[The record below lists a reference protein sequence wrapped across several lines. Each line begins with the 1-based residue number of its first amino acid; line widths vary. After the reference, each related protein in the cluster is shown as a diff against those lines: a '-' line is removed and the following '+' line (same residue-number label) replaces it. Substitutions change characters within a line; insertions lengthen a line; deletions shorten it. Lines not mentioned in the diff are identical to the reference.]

1 MPAGSCLFP
10 AAEHQQWFR
19 SGPPSE
25 PFLIQDLLGPG
36 PGPADSPS
44 QLGAQG
50 VELLHCPVPPRAV
63 DPEFHRLRTGPGRRH
78 DGSRTSS
85 SRTSRTKIRGN
96 RTGTGTKRQLQ
107 IQLAWGG
114 TPGAEGGRLMVPTG
128 GTGGPG
134 PTRAG
139 TSNRVWADADSRRV
153 VSQPSAGLRS
163 TSLRHHLGASPEPD
177 AAAVAGPEP
186 DPDPGSESRGSAVCE
201 ARFAGNAA
209 PDVRWIRRDAAVICR
224 LRPLRP
230 AANHNLRR
238 VPAGS

>member
-1 MPAGSCLFP
+1 MRAGSCLYPP
-10 AAEHQQWFR
+10 AQHQQWFR
-19 SGPPSE
+19 SGPPAE

-63 DPEFHRLRTGPGRRH
+63 DPKFHRLRTGPGRRH

-107 IQLAWGG
+107 MQLAWGG

-128 GTGGPG
+128 GTEGPDRTGPGCRTGYG
-134 PTRAG
+134 PTRTLG
-139 TSNRVWADADSRRV
+139 
-153 VSQPSAGLRS
+153 GLCRS
-163 TSLRHHLGASPEPD
+163 LQRAS
-177 AAAVAGPEP
+177 GPLHSVIIP
-186 DPDPGSESRGSAVCE
+186 
-201 ARFAGNAA
+201 AA
-209 PDVRWIRRDAAVICR
+209 PVLNRMQQQ
-224 LRPLRP
+224 
-230 AANHNLRR
+230 
-238 VPAGS
+238 

>member
-1 MPAGSCLFP
+1 MRAGSCLFP
-10 AAEHQQWFR
+10 PAEHQQWFR
-19 SGPPSE
+19 V
-25 PFLIQDLLGPG
+25 LIQDLLGPG

-128 GTGGPG
+128 GTEGPDRTGPGRRTGSG
-134 PTRAG
+134 PTRTLG
-139 TSNRVWADADSRRV
+139 
-153 VSQPSAGLRS
+153 GLCRS
-163 TSLRHHLGASPEPD
+163 LQRAS
-177 AAAVAGPEP
+177 GPLH
-186 DPDPGSESRGSAVCE
+186 SVIIS
-201 ARFAGNAA
+201 AA
-209 PDVRWIRRDAAVICR
+209 PVLNRMQQQ
-224 LRPLRP
+224 
-230 AANHNLRR
+230 
-238 VPAGS
+238 